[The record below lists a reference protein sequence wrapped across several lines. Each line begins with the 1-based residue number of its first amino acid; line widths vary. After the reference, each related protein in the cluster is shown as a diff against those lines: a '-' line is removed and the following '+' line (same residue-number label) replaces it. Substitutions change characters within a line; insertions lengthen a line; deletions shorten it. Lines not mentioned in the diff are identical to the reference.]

1 MASIFKSISNWF
13 RGKKDQAAEALSDP
27 IRDGKFAIEDS
38 EKRVRQF
45 QSKVAKFIAVN
56 KQLEREIDT
65 QQREVDKWMTIAKK
79 AAAAGDEADV
89 TQAIEAKQRAE
100 QVLQEKQKQYQRNE
114 QIIEQLRKQ
123 VQTAIAKVA
132 KAKSNYSQLVARHE
146 GAQVRKELADAAN
159 DFGSEGPLAELD
171 DLQKAVDQEETEAE
185 ALEEMATVS
194 AGPTSLEEKY
204 NTASSSSVKDEVAIL
219 MAQAKK

>member
-1 MASIFKSISNWF
+1 MPSLFKSISNWF
-13 RGKKDQAAEALSDP
+13 RGKKDQAAEALANP

-65 QQREVDKWMTIAKK
+65 QQREVDKWMTIARK
-79 AAAAGDEADV
+79 AAAAGNEADV

-100 QVLQEKQKQYQRNE
+100 QVMQEKQKQYQRNE
-114 QIIEQLRKQ
+114 QIVDQLRKQ

-132 KAKSNYSQLVARHE
+132 KAKANYSQLVARHE
-146 GAQVRKELADAAN
+146 GAQVRKELADAAS

-194 AGPTSLEEKY
+194 SGPTSLEEKY
-204 NTASSSSVKDEVAIL
+204 NTASSSSVQDEVSLL